1 MIRSRREVEVQENE
15 ISDLV
20 VYQMDSIS
28 IRPLLTVVAVV
39 LYLTHTQE
47 ALLFFGSFVFC
58 MFYQSSFYS
67 SQVRSCSVQ
76 NISVKLTFLVAET
89 IQPSNAFLDEVR

>member
-20 VYQMDSIS
+20 VYQMGSIS

-39 LYLTHTQE
+39 LYLTPKRHNFYWV
-47 ALLFFGSFVFC
+47 LLFC
-58 MFYQSSFYS
+58 IFYQSSFYS

-76 NISVKLTFLVAET
+76 NISVKLTFLVAEK
-89 IQPSNAFLDEVR
+89 IQPSNVFLDEVM

>member
-1 MIRSRREVEVQENE
+1 MTRSRREVELQEHE

-20 VYQMDSIS
+20 VYQMGSIS

-39 LYLTHTQE
+39 LYLTPKRHYFFS
-47 ALLFFGSFVFC
+47 ALLFFC
-58 MFYQSSFYS
+58 MFYQSSFYC

-89 IQPSNAFLDEVR
+89 IQPSNVFLDEVM

>member
-20 VYQMDSIS
+20 VYQMGSIS
-28 IRPLLTVVAVV
+28 IRCLLRVVAVV
-39 LYLTHTQE
+39 LYLTPKGHYLSW
-47 ALLFFGSFVFC
+47 ALFFVC
-58 MFYQSSFYS
+58 VFYQSSFYS

-89 IQPSNAFLDEVR
+89 IQPSNVFLD